1 MKSAVAITSKI
12 HLNLNLRRNHLYSP
26 LSRSIFLGK
35 AKPVFQSPP
44 LIRTHSSN
52 PNSIMASSFKPE
64 QARAPPALPLPT
76 PPVAKAISH
85 FAYFLNLDD
94 CYLYSVVALVFS
106 FIYLFIYFVQFKV
119 GLCQLSVTADKERN
133 VAHARRAIEEAAEK
147 GAKLILLPV
156 CFPSSSMHTSAM
168 IV

>member
-12 HLNLNLRRNHLYSP
+12 HLNLNLNLNLRRNHLYSP
-26 LSRSIFLGK
+26 FSRSIFLGK

-52 PNSIMASSFKPE
+52 PNPNPIMASSFKPE

-76 PPVAKAISH
+76 PPVTKAISH

-94 CYLYSVVALVFS
+94 CYLYSVVALVF
-106 FIYLFIYFVQFKV
+106 FIYLFICLFILFSLRL
-119 GLCQLSVTADKERN
+119 GFANCQ
-133 VAHARRAIEEAAEK
+133 
-147 GAKLILLPV
+147 
-156 CFPSSSMHTSAM
+156 
-168 IV
+168 